1 MPGINAY
8 EFVIL
13 VVLALVILGPE
24 RLPQY
29 ARNLARWARQARD
42 LAEDAK
48 GRFKDETG
56 TDFDDV
62 DWKRYDPR
70 QYDPRRI
77 IRDALS
83 NEYGDDFRETRSAV
97 TGTLDSARAAT
108 DPRELFRS
116 KKDTGPAGAAPT
128 GGVSPSAAKRSTGAV
143 AAGMAGA
150 GAAKG
155 SAATGSER
163 GPSDPATKDRP
174 TKDAGTEDPSV
185 KDPGRQVDAGRAAP
199 FDTEAT

>member
-1 MPGINAY
+1 MTGINAY

-42 LAEDAK
+42 MAEDAK

-77 IRDALS
+77 IREALS
-83 NEYGDDFRETRSAV
+83 DEYSEDFRDARSAV
-97 TGTLDSARAAT
+97 TGTLDSARKAT

-116 KKDTGPAGAAPT
+116 STPNGRTTASGVPASSTSRSAGTAGAA
-128 GGVSPSAAKRSTGAV
+128 GSAL

-150 GAAKG
+150 GSRDGAVPHEPED
-155 SAATGSER
+155 SAQGAPR
-163 GPSDPATKDRP
+163 
-174 TKDAGTEDPSV
+174 V
-185 KDPGRQVDAGRAAP
+185 AP
-199 FDTEAT
+199 FDSEAT

>member
-13 VVLALVILGPE
+13 IVLALVILGPE

-42 LAEDAK
+42 MAEDAK

-83 NEYGDDFRETRSAV
+83 NEYGEDLREARSAV
-97 TGTLDSARAAT
+97 TGTLDSARAAA
-108 DPRELFRS
+108 DPREVFRA
-116 KKDTGPAGAAPT
+116 KKDAGTTSSVPG
-128 GGVSPSAAKRSTGAV
+128 GGVPPAAANRSSGAM

-150 GAAKG
+150 GAATS
-155 SAATGSER
+155 SAAPTVAPTSAVQEENSA
-163 GPSDPATKDRP
+163 GPSSA
-174 TKDAGTEDPSV
+174 
-185 KDPGRQVDAGRAAP
+185 AAP
-199 FDTEAT
+199 FDAEAT

>member
-1 MPGINAY
+1 MTGINAY

-29 ARNLARWARQARD
+29 ARNLARWVRQARD
-42 LAEDAK
+42 MAEDAK

-77 IRDALS
+77 IREALS
-83 NEYGDDFRETRSAV
+83 DEYSEDFRDARSAV
-97 TGTLDSARAAT
+97 TGTLASARKAT

-116 KKDTGPAGAAPT
+116 STPNGRTTASGVPASSASRAAGTAGAA
-128 GGVSPSAAKRSTGAV
+128 GSAL
-143 AAGMAGA
+143 AAGMAG
-150 GAAKG
+150 
-155 SAATGSER
+155 TGSRDGAVPQE
-163 GPSDPATKDRP
+163 P
-174 TKDAGTEDPSV
+174 EDSA
-185 KDPGRQVDAGRAAP
+185 QAAP
-199 FDTEAT
+199 FDSEAT

>member
-1 MPGINAY
+1 M
-8 EFVIL
+8 

-29 ARNLARWARQARD
+29 ARNLARWVRQARD
-42 LAEDAK
+42 MAEDAK

-77 IRDALS
+77 IREALS
-83 NEYGDDFRETRSAV
+83 DEYSEDFRDARSAV
-97 TGTLDSARAAT
+97 TGTLDSARKAT

-116 KKDTGPAGAAPT
+116 TKPNGRN
-128 GGVSPSAAKRSTGAV
+128 GVSGVPPSSAFGTAGSAGSAL

-150 GAAKG
+150 DSRDGTAPREPED
-155 SAATGSER
+155 SAR
-163 GPSDPATKDRP
+163 
-174 TKDAGTEDPSV
+174 TEALRD
-185 KDPGRQVDAGRAAP
+185 AP
-199 FDTEAT
+199 FDSEAT